1 MRSLTLK
8 SIANEKLDLEIQYPI
23 RLVRNDFHEGSTQL
37 NSAHLMVWINSKD
50 GKNQVILDI
59 NVPLQKSTEH

>member
-23 RLVRNDFHEGSTQL
+23 RLVRNDFHGGSTQL
-37 NSAHLMVWINSKD
+37 NLAHLMVWINSKD